1 MLGWPHGE
9 ITVSLTADNDEAK
22 TALLE
27 ELCWHRLLD
36 MLGAFMAVSPQGGR
50 IAGAIVTRRVGHAAD
65 IELMRQIRK
74 TSWVK
79 V

>member
-1 MLGWPHGE
+1 MWGWPHGE
-9 ITVSLTADNDEAK
+9 ITVSLTADTGEAK

-36 MLGAFMAVSPQGGR
+36 MLGAFMVVSPQGGR
-50 IAGAIVTRRVGHAAD
+50 IAGSIVTRRVGHAAD
-65 IELMRQIRK
+65 IKLMRLIRK
-74 TSWVK
+74 TTWVK